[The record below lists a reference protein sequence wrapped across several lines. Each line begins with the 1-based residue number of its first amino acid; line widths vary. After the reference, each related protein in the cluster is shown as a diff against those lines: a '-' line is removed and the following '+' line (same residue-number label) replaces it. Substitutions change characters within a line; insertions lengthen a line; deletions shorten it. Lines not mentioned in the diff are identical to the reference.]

1 MISVKNIEFSYARG
15 GEKVLND
22 ISFDIEPGQCM
33 AILGNNGVGKST
45 LLKCMDRIFHS
56 QGGAVIVDGK
66 NVLSLSSRELAQ
78 NIAYVPQNQE
88 ISDMTVFD
96 MVLLGRKPYIK
107 WDADDHDR
115 QLVRELLEKFSLE
128 KFSMRKMSQLSG
140 GEAQKVSLAR
150 ALAQEP
156 KFLLL
161 DEPTSNLDMRNQHEV
176 LQMVRELAAEEGI
189 SVAIIIHDLNLALRY
204 CDRLLFMKD
213 GRIFSDC
220 TPESISREIIDQVYG
235 MNVVIESIM
244 GHPTVVPV

>member
-1 MISVKNIEFSYARG
+1 MISVKNIEFSYSKG

-33 AILGNNGVGKST
+33 AILGNNGAGKST

-220 TPESISREIIDQVYG
+220 TPESISREIIEQVYG

>member
-1 MISVKNIEFSYARG
+1 MISVKNIEFRYSRDG
-15 GEKVLND
+15 DKILND

-56 QGGAVIVDGK
+56 QSGAVIVDGK
-66 NVLSLSSRELAQ
+66 NVLSLSNKELAQ
-78 NIAYVPQNQE
+78 NIAYVPQSQE
-88 ISDMTVFD
+88 VSDMTVFD

-115 QLVRELLEKFSLE
+115 QLVRELLKKFKLE
-128 KFSMRKMSQLSG
+128 KLAMRKMSQLSG

-176 LQMVRELAAEEGI
+176 LQMVRNLAKEEGI

-204 CDRLLFMKD
+204 CDRFLFMKD

-220 TPESISREIIDQVYG
+220 SIENVSREVISEVYG
-235 MNVVIESIM
+235 MKVVIESIM

>member
-1 MISVKNIEFSYARG
+1 MISVKNIEFSYSGG
-15 GEKVLND
+15 GEKILND
-22 ISFDIEPGQCM
+22 ISFDIEPGQCV

-66 NVLSLSSRELAQ
+66 NVLSLSSKELAR

-88 ISDMTVFD
+88 VNDMTVFD
-96 MVLLGRKPYIK
+96 MILLGRKPYIK

-115 QLVRELLEKFSLE
+115 QIVRDLLKKFSLE
-128 KFSMRKMSQLSG
+128 KLSMRKMSQLSG
-140 GEAQKVSLAR
+140 GEAQKVSMAR

-176 LQMVRELAAEEGI
+176 LQMVRNMAKEEGI

-204 CDRLLFMKD
+204 CDRYLFMKD
-213 GRIFSDC
+213 GRIFADC
-220 TPESISREIIDQVYG
+220 SLENVSREVINEVYG